1 MRLCRQIILIRNW
14 ACCFDSIVYLGGI
27 SRAKEKWCRKSRDA
41 AYLTNFDHLC
51 MCAKSLQSCLTLYNP
66 MDCSLLSM
74 GFSWQEYWSGLP
86 CSSLGDVPDPGIK
99 PVSLMSPALAGRFFT
114 TSTTWEALKL
124 CETQQ
129 ISPLLRSFVVP
140 IKWSPHR
147 SFLLASFESHPF
159 YQRSTLLFYFLITE
173 SLPPIDLVTR
183 VTKTFS

>member
-114 TSTTWEALKL
+114 TSTSWEALCLQFYDGYKGTWEL
-124 CETQQ
+124 SH
-129 ISPLLRSFVVP
+129 IVRGLWVFGPWKWLLNFTHVSIPQSV
-140 IKWSPHR
+140 
-147 SFLLASFESHPF
+147 
-159 YQRSTLLFYFLITE
+159 YYFIWGW
-173 SLPPIDLVTR
+173 IGN
-183 VTKTFS
+183 